1 MVVGTCRM
9 ISKLS
14 SRKEHLGVV
23 SPSAHAD
30 MTAAKRHAARNS
42 PHVSVELPYKAPY
55 DWGAM
60 LSVFR
65 AHQLPHLE
73 SVDDRGYERV
83 VRTSQGMG
91 WFRVA
96 EGAKEHSLQLSVWNG
111 GEEDIANISQSARR
125 MFDLDADPDVVRE
138 AMNADPYLFS
148 IWKRHPGLRV
158 TRSWSGFETMLTTIL
173 GQVVSV
179 SFGRTLADELMK
191 AGGTKARHPKNG
203 ELIHLFPNA
212 EQLLTADLSMVRTSE
227 SRRTAIRSLAMLV
240 ADGTL
245 EWEHPLPPKE
255 LRKTLLGVPGIG
267 AWTAEYVAM
276 RGFHD
281 DDAFPATDY
290 GLKQELKRHAEVD
303 VNRVRP
309 WRAYAAIAL
318 WKRYAEAKG
327 TPYDPVV

>member
-1 MVVGTCRM
+1 M
-9 ISKLS
+9 ISKVS
-14 SRKEHLGVV
+14 SRQEHSRVG
-23 SPSAHAD
+23 SPSGHANE
-30 MTAAKRHAARNS
+30 TVAKRHAAPNS

-55 DWGAM
+55 DWKAM

-83 VRTSQGMG
+83 VPTSLGMG

-96 EGAKEHSLQLSVWNG
+96 EGAKQHSLQLSVWIG
-111 GEEDIANISQSARR
+111 AEEDISDISQSARR
-125 MFDLDADPDVVRE
+125 MFDLDADPNVIRE
-138 AMNADPYLFS
+138 AMNADPYLSS

-158 TRSWSGFETMLTTIL
+158 TRSWNGFETMLTTIL

-191 AGGTKARHPKNG
+191 AGGTEASHPKSG
-203 ELIHLFPNA
+203 ELIQLFPTA
-212 EQLLTADLSMVRTSE
+212 DQLLIADLSAVRTSE

-245 EWEHPLPPKE
+245 EWEHPMPPKE
-255 LRKTLLGVPGIG
+255 LRKTLLDVPGIG

-290 GLKQELKRHAEVD
+290 GLKQELKRHPEVD

-318 WKRYAEAKG
+318 WKSYAEAKG
-327 TPYDPVV
+327 TPNEPVV